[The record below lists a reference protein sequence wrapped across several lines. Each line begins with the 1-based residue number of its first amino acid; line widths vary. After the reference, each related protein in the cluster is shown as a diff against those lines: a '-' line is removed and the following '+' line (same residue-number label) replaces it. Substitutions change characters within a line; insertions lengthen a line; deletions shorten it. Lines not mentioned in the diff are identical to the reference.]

1 MFFIQ
6 IVFKNGFRKNLSA
19 RFAEHLMIKNS
30 KNFVIL
36 IQMLKYIMETD
47 VEILYYHP
55 IKM

>member
-19 RFAEHLMIKNS
+19 HFAEHLMIKNS